1 MTAPT
6 PATHIWRPSGAR
18 RCVLDGF
25 VPVPRGTVPTTPA
38 PIAWPAKD
46 PADVLDYEFDISAAL
61 LGNKGDLIT
70 TLDAAVTPNA
80 PGDLALTSMAADGAM
95 AVFWFGQGH
104 IGTIYVVQ
112 ITITTQSG
120 RTISRAVLL
129 PVQAL
134 ASASAPSQV
143 LTTDTGTIVTD
154 QNGNPILIGG

>member
-1 MTAPT
+1 M
-6 PATHIWRPSGAR
+6 
-18 RCVLDGF
+18 
-25 VPVPRGTVPTTPA
+25 
-38 PIAWPAKD
+38 
-46 PADVLDYEFDISAAL
+46 

>member
-1 MTAPT
+1 MATI
-6 PATHIWRPSGAR
+6 ATHVWRPSGAR
-18 RCVLDGF
+18 GVVLDGF
-25 VPVPRGTVPTTPA
+25 VPVPRGTVPVTPA
-38 PIAWPAKD
+38 PLAWPAKD
-46 PADVLDYEFDISAAL
+46 PADVLDYEFDIAAAMM
-61 LGNKGDLIT
+61 GNRGDVIA
-70 TLDAAVTPNA
+70 TLDATISPNGS
-80 PGDLALTSMAADGAM
+80 GDLALSNMLADGTLAI
-95 AVFWFGQGH
+95 FWFSGGL

-134 ASASAPSQV
+134 ASPSAPSEV

>member
-1 MTAPT
+1 
-6 PATHIWRPSGAR
+6 
-18 RCVLDGF
+18 VLDGF

-38 PIAWPAKD
+38 PLAWPAKD

-61 LGNKGDLIT
+61 LGNKGDLIA
-70 TLDAAVTPNA
+70 TLDATVTPNA
-80 PGDLALTSMAADGAM
+80 PGDLALISMAADGAL
-95 AVFWFGQGH
+95 AVFWFGQGQ

-134 ASASAPSQV
+134 ASASAPSEV
-143 LTTDTGTIVTD
+143 LTTDTGTIMTD